1 MENTDQ
7 VNKDIMAENLQYYLD
22 KQGKTPA
29 NLIDTLQYKKSTVY
43 NWLSGNTYP
52 RIDKIE
58 AMAAYFGVSK
68 ADLVERHVDGEKI
81 ERINLDEA
89 LRKQGVVM
97 EYQGKELSDKAKRKI
112 LDILKIVDDDE
123 D

>member
-1 MENTDQ
+1 MANEATE
-7 VNKDIMAENLQYYLD
+7 IMAENIKFHLN
-22 KQGKTPA
+22 KNGKTPA
-29 NLIDTLQYKKSTVY
+29 NLIAELGIKRSTVY
-43 NWLSGNTYP
+43 NWLNGVSYP

-68 ADLVERHVDGEKI
+68 ADLVERHVDGEKM
-81 ERINLDEA
+81 EHINLDEA

>member
-1 MENTDQ
+1 MATEANEIMSENIKFYL
-7 VNKDIMAENLQYYLD
+7 NKN
-22 KQGKTPA
+22 GKTPA
-29 NLIDTLQYKKSTVY
+29 NLISDLNIKRSTVY
-43 NWLSGNTYP
+43 NWLNGVSYP

-58 AMAAYFGVSK
+58 AMADYFGVTK
-68 ADLVERHVDGEKI
+68 ADLVERHVDGEKV
-81 ERINLDEA
+81 EHINLDEA